1 MILIDRP
8 LVVTDTE
15 TTGLS
20 AANNRII
27 EIAAT
32 RLHDGEKPLSF
43 SELIDPGQPI
53 SYRITRLT
61 GITTAM
67 VFGRPGAAD
76 VIPEYES
83 FLGDAIIVA
92 HNLSFDRGFINA
104 ERARIGLD
112 PMKNAGLCT
121 VRLARRLLPGL
132 RSKSLA
138 ALARFFR
145 IPDHG
150 RHRALRDVEITVAV
164 LERLMIIAAEKHNV
178 TELDELLEMQSR
190 TYARINPY
198 AKHIVYL
205 RGDVLPKV
213 PDEPGVYRML
223 DGRKR
228 VLYVGKAKLLSRR
241 VRSYFNAIEAHPPR
255 IRQLIAKVR
264 DISWTE
270 TKTELEALLL
280 ESRQIREF
288 DPPFNRAQKR
298 TTRRPYIRIGKDSP
312 FPRITSHVFPRD
324 DGALYFGP
332 FRSRGQARSIV
343 DVIERFFKIA
353 TCDEREFAR
362 GQRCM
367 RAEIG
372 RCGAPCEKLVS
383 REAYSEEIERI
394 ISFLQGDVAEVQD
407 RLREDMESAAA
418 SLAFEDAARLRDLH
432 VLIEGLLERHGR
444 IAPEIFGDDAI
455 ILHRAVDE
463 ETVTAIAIRSGL
475 FQGSLL
481 ISGSDTEST
490 SNDVQVFV
498 RNVFDPDLSVLDP
511 IGDADQIRVLMHW
524 LSAHR
529 DEIERL
535 DYNEFESNASLVDS
549 IVSLSAI
556 HCVQ

>member
-1 MILIDRP
+1 MIPIDRP

-32 RLHDGEKPLSF
+32 RLHDGEEPLSF

-76 VIPEYES
+76 VMPEYES

-112 PMKNAGLCT
+112 PMENAGLCT

-298 TTRRPYIRIGKDSP
+298 TTRRPYIRIGKDGP

-394 ISFLQGDVAEVQD
+394 ISFLQGDVAEIQD

-535 DYNEFESNASLVDS
+535 DYNEFESNASLVDA

>member
-8 LVVTDTE
+8 RVVTDTE

-20 AANNRII
+20 AANNRIM

-32 RLHDGEKPLSF
+32 RLHDGEEPLSF

-455 ILHRAVDE
+455 ILHRAADE

-535 DYNEFESNASLVDS
+535 DYNEFESNASLVDA

>member
-1 MILIDRP
+1 M
-8 LVVTDTE
+8 
-15 TTGLS
+15 
-20 AANNRII
+20 
-27 EIAAT
+27 
-32 RLHDGEKPLSF
+32 
-43 SELIDPGQPI
+43 
-53 SYRITRLT
+53 
-61 GITTAM
+61 
-67 VFGRPGAAD
+67 
-76 VIPEYES
+76 
-83 FLGDAIIVA
+83 
-92 HNLSFDRGFINA
+92 
-104 ERARIGLD
+104 
-112 PMKNAGLCT
+112 
-121 VRLARRLLPGL
+121 
-132 RSKSLA
+132 
-138 ALARFFR
+138 
-145 IPDHG
+145 
-150 RHRALRDVEITVAV
+150 
-164 LERLMIIAAEKHNV
+164 
-178 TELDELLEMQSR
+178 
-190 TYARINPY
+190 
-198 AKHIVYL
+198 
-205 RGDVLPKV
+205 
-213 PDEPGVYRML
+213 
-223 DGRKR
+223 
-228 VLYVGKAKLLSRR
+228 
-241 VRSYFNAIEAHPPR
+241 
-255 IRQLIAKVR
+255 IAKVR

-394 ISFLQGDVAEVQD
+394 ISFLQGDVAEIQD

-432 VLIEGLLERHGR
+432 VLIEGLLDRHGR

-455 ILHRAVDE
+455 ILHRAADE

-535 DYNEFESNASLVDS
+535 DYNEFESNASLVDA